1 MLFIRSFGQL
11 ASTLLKSDLPQ
22 RQLVK
27 PHGFTFYQHI
37 RRGST
42 KDTEKS
48 LLTIHDSCL
57 QRLKTIIDK
66 PDQEYLRINIET
78 GGCSGFSY
86 VFDIENAQQIEQN
99 EDLIFERDNYRVVV
113 NKDMLQFLKG
123 STIEFHESLIKSSFQ
138 VSNPVAETKCSCGS
152 SFSVNLGDLQKRK
165 EER

>member
-1 MLFIRSFGQL
+1 
-11 ASTLLKSDLPQ
+11 
-22 RQLVK
+22 
-27 PHGFTFYQHI
+27 
-37 RRGST
+37 
-42 KDTEKS
+42 
-48 LLTIHDSCL
+48 
-57 QRLKTIIDK
+57 LKTIIDK